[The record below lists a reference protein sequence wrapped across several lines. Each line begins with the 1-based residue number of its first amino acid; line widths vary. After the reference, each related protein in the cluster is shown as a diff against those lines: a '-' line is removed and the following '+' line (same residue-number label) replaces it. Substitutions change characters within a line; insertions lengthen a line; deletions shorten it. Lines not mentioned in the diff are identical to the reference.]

1 MGTHP
6 IFESDFDCLTEQ
18 NVIFNLCSD
27 SLSRGI
33 SGELFRAVDGDLDN
47 QVSVRLVGLDF
58 LKVQKSDMGLTLM
71 PSEIKYDFDR
81 DYDGRVNASD
91 GIYTNSSSIKVRV
104 QSKCMKGI
112 GFKKSVYRGI

>member
-58 LKVQKSDMGLTLM
+58 LKVQNSDMGLTLM
-71 PSEIKYDFDR
+71 PSELKYDFDR
-81 DYDGRVNASD
+81 DYDGRVNASRI
-91 GIYTNSSSIKVRV
+91 GSSQFSGRV
-104 QSKCMKGI
+104 WKQTSSTPEQFSWR
-112 GFKKSVYRGI
+112 FKSLAKM

>member
-58 LKVQKSDMGLTLM
+58 LKVQNSDMGLTLM
-71 PSEIKYDFDR
+71 PSELKYDFDR
-81 DYDGRVNASD
+81 DYDGRVNSAAEYGSKRPQRQ
-91 GIYTNSSSIKVRV
+91 SSSAGASRAW
-104 QSKCMKGI
+104 QRCDGE
-112 GFKKSVYRGI
+112 